1 MKQLI
6 VKEKHYYQNKKEVLG
21 KRAKNKNREL
31 SEENKSIKREDGRK
45 RCHSLSEKEKQKLK
59 EYQKNYYETNENLW
73 LCVYVYVINVCFN
86 QVLLNQSYLFILD
99 FNK

>member
-31 SEENKSIKREDGRK
+31 SEENKNMKRRMEERDIIV
-45 RCHSLSEKEKQKLK
+45 CQKK
-59 EYQKNYYETNENLW
+59 KSKN
-73 LCVYVYVINVCFN
+73 
-86 QVLLNQSYLFILD
+86 
-99 FNK
+99 